1 MQDTVTAVRRFNR
14 NYTKWTGLLDEHLHA
29 SRFGLTEARI
39 LYELA
44 NSKAVTASDLI
55 AGLGVD
61 AGYLS
66 RILKDFAKSGY
77 ITRERSPADGRQI
90 NLALSEKGEA
100 AFQPLNQASAA
111 AVGRQLEG
119 LSPADRKRLIEAMAV
134 IEEVLGKE
142 TQRREPA
149 ILRPPT
155 VGDFGWVIHRHGAL
169 YGQEY
174 GWNEE
179 FEALVA
185 EIVAKF
191 IREFKPGREFCRV
204 AEKDG
209 RVVGSVFVVEADAE
223 TAKLRL
229 LYVEPEIRGEGLGR
243 RLVEEALSFARSA
256 GYRRMTLWTNDLLAA
271 ARHIYEK
278 AGFRLVSEEPHESFG
293 HKLVGQYWEL
303 DL

>member
-1 MQDTVTAVRRFNR
+1 MQDAVSAVRRFNR
-14 NYTKWTGLLDEHLHA
+14 NYTKWTGLLEEHLHA

-44 NSKAVTASDLI
+44 HRKETKASDLI

-77 ITRERSPADGRQI
+77 ITRERSVVDGRQI
-90 NLALSEKGEA
+90 NLALSKKGEA
-100 AFQPLNQASAA
+100 AFQPLNDASAA
-111 AVGRQLEG
+111 AVGRQLAA
-119 LSPADRKRLIEAMAV
+119 LSADDQDRLVQAMAV
-134 IEEVLGKE
+134 IEAVLDQTG
-142 TQRREPA
+142 RGAEPA
-149 ILRPPT
+149 VLRPPAS
-155 VGDFGWVIHRHGAL
+155 GDFGWIVHRHGAL
-169 YGQEY
+169 YHQEY
-174 GWNEE
+174 GWNAE

-191 IREFKPGREFCRV
+191 IREFNAGREFCRV
-204 AEKDG
+204 ADKGG

-229 LYVEPEIRGEGLGR
+229 LYVDPEARGEGLGR
-243 RLVEEALSFARSA
+243 RLVDEAVNFARAA
-256 GYRRMTLWTNDLLAA
+256 GYRRMTLWTNDILTA

-278 AGFRLVSEEPHESFG
+278 VGFRLVSEEQHESFG